1 MNREGITYGEI
12 DGYTY
17 EQYSGTYG
25 STGGCGYTS
34 QVVDLGKVTWS
45 NVNFCFSF
53 EAFSEPENTTY
64 ADIVDRTYGDHVN
77 DTYGN
82 ITVPYNTVIT
92 VRFSNDNS
100 TWTDWQT
107 YVSGEYYFRYI
118 QYKITVTYSPNSRFY
133 IKSLQQYYDVHDVN
147 INKTISVAAGGT
159 VVTYDE
165 EFFTVPTDIIMNIMD
180 STTVYP
186 RYTDSTKSSIRIT
199 CYNSSGTS
207 VPGTVQLIVHGY

>member
-1 MNREGITYGEI
+1 MI
-12 DGYTY
+12 
-17 EQYSGTYG
+17 
-25 STGGCGYTS
+25 
-34 QVVDLGKVTWS
+34 DLGKVTWS

-118 QYKITVTYSPNSRFY
+118 QYRITVTYSPNSRFY
-133 IKSLQQYYDVHDVN
+133 IRSLQQYYDVHDVN